1 MMDVG
6 HPAGDGV
13 LHRDQS
19 QLAIAAPHG
28 VESVL
33 ECGVGRG
40 LVIGEIGAAGFVA
53 VGASFSLEGDARTV
67 GHAVE
72 VSRAM
77 ARAASRSAAVS
88 TEIGAAD
95 TIAAWIA
102 RPISR
107 ARSCSSLSRSSSGD
121 GGAAQKRWS
130 ADRR

>member
-33 ECGVGRG
+33 EGGMGRG
-40 LVIGEIGAAGFVA
+40 LMIGEIGAAGFVA

-77 ARAASRSAAVS
+77 ARAVSRSAAVS
-88 TEIGAAD
+88 TEIRAAR
-95 TIAAWIA
+95 TIPAGIA
-102 RPISR
+102 PPHLR
-107 ARSCSSLSRSSSGD
+107 ARRCSSPWRTSSGH
-121 GGAAQKRWS
+121 G
-130 ADRR
+130 